1 MVTSLLGLPWRVTG
15 SPVKA
20 LFYGAV
26 AVLVAQPMSLL
37 VGGGAQVVAL
47 PHAVVDMMGLHSWPR
62 P

>member
-1 MVTSLLGLPWRVTG
+1 
-15 SPVKA
+15 VKA
-20 LFYGAV
+20 LFYRAV
-26 AVLVAQPMSLL
+26 AVLVACPMSLL